1 MIRVK
6 SIFGKLNFID
16 FSDELLF
23 HTYIDTFSTQNLSCP
38 YCGCI
43 DNFDSFASYQRD
55 MITVVD
61 GFRKQVT
68 LTIPRLQCN
77 SCGHTHALLPDVL
90 IPYGSYSLHFILHIL
105 HQYLHRT
112 TSVQVLCDTWEISI
126 STLYGWIHLFEAQGS
141 LWLGILERIIK
152 LNQEGLLRVA
162 HISDFP
168 ALFYLRYKFSFLQ
181 HHTIATLSRKTTDS
195 S

>member
-23 HTYIDTFSTQNLSCP
+23 HTYIDTFSTRSLPCP

-43 DNFDSFASYQRD
+43 DNFNSFASYQRD
-55 MITVVD
+55 MITVVA
-61 GFRKQVT
+61 GSRKQVT

-77 SCGHTHALLPDVL
+77 SCGHTHAILPDVL
-90 IPYGSYSLHFILHIL
+90 IPYGSYSLYFILHIL
-105 HQYLHRT
+105 DRYLHRT
-112 TSVQVLCDTWEISI
+112 ISVQAFCDAWEISI

-141 LWLGILERIIK
+141 LWLGVLERILK
-152 LNQEGLLRVA
+152 FNQEGLLRVTN
-162 HISDFP
+162 ISDFP

-181 HHTIATLSRKTTDS
+181 HHTAATLSRKPTDS